1 LSTTD
6 KSKENNEEL
15 NTDLYKDIK
24 TDDATSHI
32 VGKPDIHTEE
42 TKILKSENRN
52 DGKEILIGKDIKE
65 IEKIEADHESLQ
77 RKILNK
83 LS

>member
-1 LSTTD
+1 MSTEN
-6 KSKENNEEL
+6 KSKESKEEL
-15 NTDLYKDIK
+15 NTDLYKDVK
-24 TDDATSHI
+24 TDDTTSHV

-42 TKILKSENRN
+42 TKILKSKNSN
-52 DGKEILIGKDIKE
+52 DGKEILIGKDIEE

>member
-1 LSTTD
+1 MSTEN
-6 KSKENNEEL
+6 KSKENKEEL
-15 NTDLYKDIK
+15 NTDLYKDVK
-24 TDDATSHI
+24 TDDTTNNI

-42 TKILKSENRN
+42 TKILKSKNNN
-52 DGKEILIGKDIKE
+52 DGKEILIGKDIEE